1 MKNFNQL
8 YNSTMTASIAC
19 SDTNDCENR
28 KGHTAKGA
36 GYYEQKAY
44 NPTVTVVCEFGDML
58 LRIVKAYDTKY
69 EILCEG
75 ELFNRYST
83 FKIAQQYFMDFT
95 GLTPAKYKKLAKAVT
110 A

>member
-1 MKNFNQL
+1 MNN
-8 YNSTMTASIAC
+8 M
-19 SDTNDCENR
+19 SDNYDYGYSEGNGLRAKSC
-28 KGHTAKGA
+28 GH
-36 GYYEQKAY
+36 YEQKPY
-44 NPTVTVVCEFGDML
+44 NPIITNVCEFGDML

-83 FKIAQQYFMDFT
+83 FKIAEQYFMDFT
-95 GLTPAKYKKLAKAVT
+95 GLTPAKYKKIAKAVT